1 MFSGG
6 KRAIIP
12 LELERKEAKTM
23 SDDRQVSPV
32 FQLESAQFPNLLAD
46 KDFVAYSWTLPFC
59 VM

>member
-1 MFSGG
+1 
-6 KRAIIP
+6 
-12 LELERKEAKTM
+12 M